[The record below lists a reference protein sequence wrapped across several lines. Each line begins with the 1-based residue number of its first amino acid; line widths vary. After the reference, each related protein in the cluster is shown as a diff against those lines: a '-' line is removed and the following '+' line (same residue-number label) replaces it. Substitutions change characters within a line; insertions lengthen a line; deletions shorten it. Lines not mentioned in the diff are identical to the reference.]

1 MPPAKCEAFNK
12 FLNKNYKYY
21 IDWCGSLFWIEV
33 LDKDD
38 EKINKIKNFI
48 LENNGYLTILKKSEN
63 FDFQDTLFTIDNTR
77 LMISKGRS
85 HSALSSIQKRY
96 PFVFTGMSQNGF

>member
-1 MPPAKCEAFNK
+1 MPPSKCEAFSK

-48 LENNGYLTILKKSEN
+48 VENSGYLTIIKKSEN

-77 LMISKGRS
+77 LMISKKIKESFDPKKLFNPGRMY
-85 HSALSSIQKRY
+85 RE
-96 PFVFTGMSQNGF
+96 F

>member
-1 MPPAKCEAFNK
+1 LTFFQNG
-12 FLNKNYKYY
+12 

-48 LENNGYLTILKKSEN
+48 LENSGYLTILKKSEN

-77 LMISKGRS
+77 LMISKKIKESFDPKKLFNPGRMYRE
-85 HSALSSIQKRY
+85 L
-96 PFVFTGMSQNGF
+96 